1 MTRIAGSEPSDF
13 GRFDLNLL
21 LVFDAVLRERSVTR
35 AAERLSLSQ
44 PALSHALNRL
54 RALLDDRLFV
64 RGPAGMEPTPRAMQI
79 AAVVQRTLE
88 ELRNAVQPVA
98 FDPAASQRMFR
109 IAVNNYAAAVV
120 APGLISACRTAA
132 PGVRLSIRP
141 SGAMDLEGALER
153 GEIDLAV
160 AARSIGSGRISSHT
174 VFMDDYVAVTRR
186 DHPHVSGA
194 LELEAFAKLPRVTVS
209 SSGDDTSFVDTAL
222 AEAGL
227 RQDVVADAPYLSLVV
242 LLAMSDMVA
251 LLARRFAEAVAA
263 TADLMLT
270 DLLFAT
276 PTVPCV
282 ISWRRHLEDDP
293 AHIWLRRMVADV
305 SPSEAHERRTDPARR
320 SARASSATSAT

>member
-1 MTRIAGSEPSDF
+1 MMRMAGGEPSDF

-35 AAERLSLSQ
+35 AAERLCLSQ

-64 RGPAGMEPTPRAMQI
+64 RGPAGMEPTPRAMQL

-98 FDPAASQRMFR
+98 FDPATSQRTFR

-120 APGLISACRTAA
+120 APGLIGACRTAA
-132 PGVRLSIRP
+132 PHVRLFIRP
-141 SGAMDLEGALER
+141 SGAMDIEGALER
-153 GEIDLAV
+153 DELDLAV
-160 AARSIGSGRISSHT
+160 SARSLGSGRINSHT
-174 VFMDDYVAVTRR
+174 VFMDNYVAVTRR
-186 DHPHVSGA
+186 DHPGVAGP
-194 LELEAFAKLPRVTVS
+194 LTLDAFARLPRVTVS
-209 SSGDDTSFVDTAL
+209 SSGDDTSFVEKAL

-242 LLAMSDMVA
+242 LLAKSNMVA
-251 LLARRFAEAVAA
+251 LLARRFAQAVAA
-263 TADLMLT
+263 KADLMLT

-282 ISWRRHLEDDP
+282 ISWRRHLEDEP
-293 AHIWLRRMVADV
+293 AHIWLRRMVADMA
-305 SPSEAHERRTDPARR
+305 PGEAHERRTDPAGLPVR
-320 SARASSATSAT
+320 